1 MMRFLTIIF
10 ILIPILEISVLL
22 ISGKTIGVLP
32 TLLLLFLTGLI
43 GAWLAKRQ
51 GLETMRK
58 MQEQLRYGQIPG
70 DAIVDSICIFFG
82 GLLLLTPGY
91 ITDICG
97 FLLLL
102 PFTRNKLKPVLF
114 LLMRRWIEKNNVTII
129 R

>member
-1 MMRFLTIIF
+1 MRFLTIIF
-10 ILIPILEISVLL
+10 IVIPILEISVLL

-32 TLLLLFLTGLI
+32 TLFLLFLTGII

-51 GLETMRK
+51 GLETMKK

-70 DAIVDSICIFFG
+70 NAIVDSICIFFG

-102 PFTRNKLKPVLF
+102 PFTRSKLKPALF

>member
-1 MMRFLTIIF
+1 MRFLTIIF

-32 TLLLLFLTGLI
+32 TLLLLFLTGII

>member
-32 TLLLLFLTGLI
+32 TLLLLFLTGII

-58 MQEQLRYGQIPG
+58 MQEQLRYVQIPG

>member
-32 TLLLLFLTGLI
+32 TLLLLFLTGII

-114 LLMRRWIEKNNVTII
+114 SLMRRWIEKNNVTII

>member
-1 MMRFLTIIF
+1 MRFLTIIF
-10 ILIPILEISVLL
+10 IVIPILEISVLL

-32 TLLLLFLTGLI
+32 TLFLLFLTGII

-51 GLETMRK
+51 GLETMKK

-70 DAIVDSICIFFG
+70 NAIVDSICIFFG

-102 PFTRNKLKPVLF
+102 PFTRNKLKPALF

>member
-32 TLLLLFLTGLI
+32 TLLLLFLTGII